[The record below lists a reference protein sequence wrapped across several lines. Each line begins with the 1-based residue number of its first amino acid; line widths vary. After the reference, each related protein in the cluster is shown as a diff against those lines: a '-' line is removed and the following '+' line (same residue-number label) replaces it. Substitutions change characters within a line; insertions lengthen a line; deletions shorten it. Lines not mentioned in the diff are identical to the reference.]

1 MKKTLLAAVGISTT
15 LLFTGCSSET
25 SSTSKSEAVETS
37 KPVTKDGAKAS
48 VEEFFTHVE
57 NEDVKALKKDLKYN
71 TWGMS
76 EDEDRL
82 NDIIATLNSRGIP
95 NNSQVFRIYNRD
107 MKEEERKGWE
117 EEQEATKNETT
128 MAISVY
134 RGQSTEDLN
143 MMFALEKIHGKFR
156 IKAMMMADEN
166 ESIANYLTSEAM
178 EKYNIQ

>member
-1 MKKTLLAAVGISTT
+1 MKNTVLAAVGISAT

-25 SSTSKSEAVETS
+25 SNTSKSEAVETS
-37 KPVTKDGAKAS
+37 KPVTKDGAKLS

-57 NEDVKALKKDLKYN
+57 NEDVKALKKDLKYQ
-71 TWGMS
+71 TWGIA
-76 EDEDRL
+76 EDEDTL

-107 MKEEERKGWE
+107 LN
-117 EEQEATKNETT
+117 EEQRKDWEDEQKESKKETT
-128 MAISVY
+128 MVISAY
-134 RGQSTEDLN
+134 RGQSSEDLN
-143 MMFALEKIHGKFR
+143 MMFALEKIHGKFQ

-166 ESIANYLTSEAM
+166 ESISTYLTPEAM